1 MIKFQLVF
9 IFSFDSHKKE
19 YTCSNKEMIMK
30 LYANLMVAI
39 LDLPLAETRGA
50 LKQTTVPR
58 DSVGFEGLM
67 T

>member
-1 MIKFQLVF
+1 
-9 IFSFDSHKKE
+9 
-19 YTCSNKEMIMK
+19 MIMK
-30 LYANLMVAI
+30 LHANLMVAI

-58 DSVGFEGLM
+58 DSVGLEGLM

>member
-1 MIKFQLVF
+1 
-9 IFSFDSHKKE
+9 
-19 YTCSNKEMIMK
+19 MK
-30 LYANLMVAI
+30 LHVHANLMVAI

-58 DSVGFEGLM
+58 DSVGLEGLM

>member
-1 MIKFQLVF
+1 MIKYQLVF
-9 IFSFDSHKKE
+9 IFIFEFHKKWS
-19 YTCSNKEMIMK
+19 SNKEMIIK
-30 LYANLMVAI
+30 QYASLLVVI

>member
-1 MIKFQLVF
+1 MITEQYASL
-9 IFSFDSHKKE
+9 
-19 YTCSNKEMIMK
+19 K
-30 LYANLMVAI
+30 LAI

-50 LKQTTVPR
+50 LKQTTVPS

>member
-1 MIKFQLVF
+1 
-9 IFSFDSHKKE
+9 
-19 YTCSNKEMIMK
+19 MK

-39 LDLPLAETRGA
+39 FYLPLAETRGA
-50 LKQTTVPR
+50 LKQTTVPS